1 METGT
6 TVLDVQKKYGSRALV
21 LAIGAGLLF
30 LGLGQKDVCRGLV
43 LGGVFSAI
51 NFALMGQ
58 LLRYRLADNRKA
70 AAQRSFAALM
80 LRYLLLAVPPHRA
93 PAVVRE
99 AGLPGPS
106 GWIPVDP
113 RTLQTKFA
121 GVFAVGDVT
130 AIPLSNGGAL
140 PKAEALALDVDH
152 NHSDGPTQCRPQ
164 EPATRILHR
173 RGPEAHR
180 PAGATA
186 SVRSHR

>member
-80 LRYLLLAVPPHRA
+80 LRYLLLAVPLVLAVKYERFNL
-93 PAVVRE
+93 PATVV
-99 AGLPGPS
+99 
-106 GWIPVDP
+106 
-113 RTLQTKFA
+113 
-121 GVFAVGDVT
+121 GVFMVQLV
-130 AIPLSNGGAL
+130 ILLEQGARL
-140 PKAEALALDVDH
+140 FF
-152 NHSDGPTQCRPQ
+152 
-164 EPATRILHR
+164 
-173 RGPEAHR
+173 
-180 PAGATA
+180 A
-186 SVRSHR
+186 SANK